1 MDVSVQGYLSRRTE
15 DELGSML
22 RYYIV
27 REDWKD
33 YVRELRMIIRELHKR
48 SNGDMREAGE
58 KQ

>member
-1 MDVSVQGYLSRRTE
+1 MDYSVQGYLSRRTE

-33 YVRELRMIIRELHKR
+33 HVRELQMIIGELRKR
-48 SNGDMREAGE
+48 SNGDMEKAGE